1 MRLQL
6 SSDSR
11 VLIDLRATGLLRAI
25 GHDPTLT
32 AHPDPVWFDVPDT
45 GDLDVPVEVRFGV
58 DRIQAPEEEP
68 DREKMIDNMRSADVL
83 SAARFPTI
91 DLRARY
97 AGSLERGRLAGEL
110 IVRGVPRRV
119 ALDIVVAHDGYAR
132 TARGSWSGKL
142 TDLGIKPFKALLG
155 ALRLQDWIQLR
166 VEGRLVQEGS

>member
-11 VLIDLRATGLLRAI
+11 VLVDLRATGLLRAI
-25 GHDPTLT
+25 GHNPTLT
-32 AHPDPVWFDVPDT
+32 ARPEPVWFDVPDT
-45 GDLDVPVEVRFGV
+45 GDLDVPVEVRFRADG
-58 DRIQAPEEEP
+58 IQAPEDEP

-97 AGSLERGRLAGEL
+97 TGSLERGRLAGEL
-110 IVRGVPRRV
+110 VVRGVPRRV

-132 TARGSWSGKL
+132 TARGTWSGKL

-155 ALRLQDWIQLR
+155 ALRLEDWVQLR
-166 VEGRLVQEGS
+166 VEGRLVQEG